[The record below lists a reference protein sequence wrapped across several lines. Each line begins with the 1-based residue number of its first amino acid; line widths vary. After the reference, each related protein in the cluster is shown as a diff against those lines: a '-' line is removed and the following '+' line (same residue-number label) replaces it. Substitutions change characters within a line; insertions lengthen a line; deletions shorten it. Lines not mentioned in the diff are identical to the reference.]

1 VLTKDAVTRTDAPA
15 ADLPAPLIEALFAAE
30 RGEPMVV
37 KGAEASYVARV
48 TNIIEADPSAA
59 PDAVEA
65 LADDLQASIGTD
77 ILVQYLNALRQR
89 YPVVTNP
96 QVMDALF

>member
-1 VLTKDAVTRTDAPA
+1 V
-15 ADLPAPLIEALFAAE
+15 
-30 RGEPMVV
+30 VV

-48 TNIIEADPSAA
+48 TNVIEADPSAA
-59 PDAVEA
+59 PDELKA
-65 LADDLQASIGTD
+65 LADDLQASLETD

-89 YPVVTNP
+89 YPVETNA

>member
-1 VLTKDAVTRTDAPA
+1 
-15 ADLPAPLIEALFAAE
+15 LPPPLIEALFAAKQ
-30 RGEPMVV
+30 GEPVVV

-48 TNIIEADPSAA
+48 TNVIQADPAAA
-59 PDAVEA
+59 PDEVEA

-77 ILVQYLNALRQR
+77 ILVQYLNELRQR
-89 YPVVTNP
+89 YPVAINP